1 MLICSPASMRYLG
14 VIPAVT
20 VEAFPQRIRC
30 SALSVSFNARTGLF
44 GGTAP
49 MIAVYLIQRSHNDLS
64 PAFYLMAMATVSLAA
79 ILTLKETAWAPLR

>member
-1 MLICSPASMRYLG
+1 MRYLG

-30 SALSVSFNARTGLF
+30 SALSVSFNTRMGLF

-64 PAFYLMAMATVSLAA
+64 PAFYLMAMAMATVSLAA